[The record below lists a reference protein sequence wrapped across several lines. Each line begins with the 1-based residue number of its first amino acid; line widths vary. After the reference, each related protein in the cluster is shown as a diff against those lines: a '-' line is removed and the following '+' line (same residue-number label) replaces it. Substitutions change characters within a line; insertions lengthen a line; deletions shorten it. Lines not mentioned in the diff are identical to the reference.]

1 MVNLIRRAMEI
12 GALLNVTPQDIAEQL
27 LTRRKVLRE
36 QLPNI
41 IKTLDGESESLSP
54 KVIKIKEKNDK
65 NKVEI
70 SKYKELRDGL

>member
-1 MVNLIRRAMEI
+1 MEI
-12 GALLNVTPQDIAEQL
+12 GALLNVTPQEIAEQL

-54 KVIKIKEKNDK
+54 KVIKIKEKKEKRIK
-65 NKVEI
+65 NKI
-70 SKYKELRDGL
+70 H